1 MESHDKR
8 VPEEFVDPRNTQSY
22 HQHLSVF
29 RKVMALKTFEC
40 NFIDFLHAPMD
51 QGGIDEMMRIH
62 QWVLHHTSEYEYV
75 HVGEDVE
82 ALLSTITLEFVR
94 EACIGFVLTE
104 FYKDG
109 IEKHSK
115 ELILGGWQGF
125 TGDINR
131 IYPLIMIRAY
141 ESDWYAHN

>member
-8 VPEEFVDPRNTQSY
+8 MPEEFVDPRNTQSY

-40 NFIDFLHAPMD
+40 NFIDFLHVPMD

-62 QWVLHHTSEYEYV
+62 QWVLYRMSEEYA
-75 HVGEDVE
+75 HVDDVE
-82 ALLSTITLEFVR
+82 DMVSTITLEKVR
-94 EACIGFVLTE
+94 EACIEFVLTE

-109 IEKHSK
+109 IEKHSQK
-115 ELILGGWQGF
+115 LILGGWQAF
-125 TGDINR
+125 TGDI
-131 IYPLIMIRAY
+131 YSLIIERAY
-141 ESDWYAHN
+141 IIFESDGFVSH